1 LKVWLI
7 HDVAVIFYRCDG
19 EYKLCLLPAGQTP
32 GEVRVD
38 ARPDHF
44 RFGYIK
50 GMGCD
55 EVGYATQSASG
66 ALVKMGG
73 GNIKCDILREN
84 MYHSEERLYIAF
96 TKEVK
101 QMLLACLGNLR
112 TAFTSQTPL
121 AIRFLLKYSYFL
133 SLKKAI
139 RDVPE
144 SVISRI
150 LPQHSSFPQTLPIG
164 NSTCSLET
172 YCSPDQ
178 YEALKIIAST
188 PASGPPVLI
197 AGPFGTG
204 KTRVLAIAAHYFL
217 QKSVQD
223 GNRLAILVCTQ
234 QHVSAD
240 AFLRMYTDLTPGKED
255 ITIIRLIP
263 KYYPQRNNFM
273 KRFYR
278 TVDTF
283 RKDMERNSHR
293 NRLRYLIV
301 STCLTA
307 KRIGEYPPV
316 LPSWF
321 FTHIFLDEGAQMR
334 EPEAVAPLCL
344 ADENTKLV
352 IAGDKFQVGPAMLVL
367 GEEPQKYGLS
377 VSLLERLYDLYQE
390 LGDVAKPYC
399 AHLSTNFRCHSAI
412 LNLARQVAYKTTLR
426 CNVPDL
432 SAHPDAPFPLLFVCT
447 SLDHNVKETKDSLS
461 KVEVN
466 AALNEASRI
475 FMKWPDSTWGK
486 RDLREICFLSPC
498 RGQVTLA
505 RDIRDKNL
513 PPQVRNVRKLATYN
527 IQGQEFRALFVSTS
541 EPTTP
546 DGETRDSTK
555 SISDPAV
562 FITAIT
568 RARSLVV
575 AVGNPF
581 MLLRREV
588 HMVKK
593 YGDRG
598 HCWSLFLKACIDNGT
613 LSVYQGESESRSG
626 ALALLE
632 KMVNERV
639 SKLWILEPVQSSVNS
654 TFESAPTID
663 IVPSTP
669 TQATQS
675 PAVVQPT
682 EERSSMS
689 NEFKDYVVKEELGKG
704 GFGVVCR
711 VQYKID
717 RNEYAL
723 KIVRIKDKPE
733 KVVREVRALAKLSH
747 PNIVRYYHSWK
758 EKAPRNWQHISP
770 WKYLPSS
777 DSASY
782 PSERLTGETVS
793 QADAKEASANISPQ
807 VSSHSSGLAMQD
819 DSDSNVTFRDS
830 SSDTQHLYP
839 EGGMRLDPQPPVC
852 LCIKTELCHK
862 ETLKSWLD
870 KNKDN
875 RRRVEITNWFV
886 ELLEGVKFI
895 HSKNLMHRDLKPSN
909 IFFSISP
916 TESERKIKI
925 GDFGLVTTSQGSFGE
940 AASPKS
946 QYIVGTSFY
955 VSPEQKIPYGE
966 EVDIYALGIIYFEM
980 NCPFGT
986 ESERNK
992 VLGALRSKGSF
1003 PPAFEVNLPLEACI
1017 IQWMLTEDPGQRP
1030 SAETIASSPRKK
1042 KLVKNAKTRQ
1052 KATRPRL

>member
-1 LKVWLI
+1 M

-19 EYKLCLLPAGQTP
+19 KYKLCLLPAGQTP

-38 ARPDHF
+38 AKPVHF

-66 ALVKMGG
+66 AVVTMGG
-73 GNIKCDILREN
+73 ENIKCDILREN

-101 QMLLACLGNLR
+101 QMLLACVGNSR
-112 TAFTSQTPL
+112 TAFISPTPL
-121 AIRFLLKYSYFL
+121 AIQFLLKYSYFR
-133 SLKKAI
+133 SLKNAI
-139 RDVPE
+139 RDVPKN
-144 SVISRI
+144 VISRI
-150 LPQHSSFPQTLPIG
+150 LPQRSSFPQTLTLE
-164 NSTCSLET
+164 NSTRSLET
-172 YCSPDQ
+172 YCSSDQ

-263 KYYPQRNNFM
+263 IYYHQRNDFM
-273 KRFYR
+273 KHFYR
-278 TVDTF
+278 TVDNF

-334 EPEAVAPLCL
+334 EPEAVAPLCM

-352 IAGDKFQVGPAMLVL
+352 IAGDRFQVGPGMLVL

-377 VSLLERLYDLYQE
+377 VSLLERLYDLYQD

-466 AALNEASRI
+466 AALNKASQI

-513 PPQVRNVRKLATYN
+513 PPQVRSVRKLATYN
-527 IQGQEFRALFVSTS
+527 IQGQEFRALFISTS

-546 DGETRDSTK
+546 DGETRDATK

-581 MLLRREV
+581 MLLRREE

-598 HCWSLFLKACIDNGT
+598 HCWSHFLKACIDNGT
-613 LSVYQGESESRSG
+613 LSVYHSSESRS
-626 ALALLE
+626 ALLE

-639 SKLWILEPVQSSVNS
+639 SKLYILEPVQSSVNA
-654 TFESAPTID
+654 TFETAPTID

-675 PAVVQPT
+675 AAVVQPT

-723 KIVRIKDKPE
+723 KIVRIKDNPE
-733 KVVREVRALAKLSH
+733 KVEREVRALAKLSH

-793 QADAKEASANISPQ
+793 QADAQEASANISPQ
-807 VSSHSSGLAMQD
+807 VSSHSSGLATQD

-830 SSDTQHLYP
+830 SSDTQ
-839 EGGMRLDPQPPVC
+839 Q
-852 LCIKTELCHK
+852 
-862 ETLKSWLD
+862 
-870 KNKDN
+870 
-875 RRRVEITNWFV
+875 
-886 ELLEGVKFI
+886 
-895 HSKNLMHRDLKPSN
+895 
-909 IFFSISP
+909 
-916 TESERKIKI
+916 
-925 GDFGLVTTSQGSFGE
+925 
-940 AASPKS
+940 
-946 QYIVGTSFY
+946 
-955 VSPEQKIPYGE
+955 
-966 EVDIYALGIIYFEM
+966 
-980 NCPFGT
+980 
-986 ESERNK
+986 
-992 VLGALRSKGSF
+992 
-1003 PPAFEVNLPLEACI
+1003 
-1017 IQWMLTEDPGQRP
+1017 
-1030 SAETIASSPRKK
+1030 
-1042 KLVKNAKTRQ
+1042 
-1052 KATRPRL
+1052 